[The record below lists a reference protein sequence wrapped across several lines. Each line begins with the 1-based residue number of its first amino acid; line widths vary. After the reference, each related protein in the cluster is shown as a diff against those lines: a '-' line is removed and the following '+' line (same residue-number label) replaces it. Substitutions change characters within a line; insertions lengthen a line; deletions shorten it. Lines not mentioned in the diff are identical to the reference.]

1 MLKSPMLSAEAV
13 WRCFFVHGNQYWL
26 QLQSYMSYADIPILV
41 VDDAKFS
48 STVISKTLSKGGFN
62 NVRFTNNP
70 LQALRSLEKRHA
82 DIVITNQELPSMD
95 GLEFSRKI
103 RLLDDEAA
111 HRTHIMLLAI
121 EDSYHQI
128 EEQLEAGV
136 DEILQKINL
145 RAELL
150 PRVLSALR
158 ITERHNT
165 LLEKN
170 IALER
175 QVADLIATDVI
186 DPGTGLGNLKFTI
199 ARGDD
204 LINQVESRGGA
215 AAVLL
220 VGINNLDTVRDQYD
234 NQVVDELMSGFGLK
248 VKNLVRP
255 LDIVTRPE
263 HHILAVSM
271 LQPSLDNCTSQSF
284 RRIFDNLYMHSFKT
298 SEGFIPVVV
307 GVSICA
313 ADESTGLPESV
324 DLLRGAY
331 EALLRSY
338 ETGIITVSKYSA
350 ENAEAHRDLWAADE
364 PTKG

>member
-1 MLKSPMLSAEAV
+1 
-13 WRCFFVHGNQYWL
+13 
-26 QLQSYMSYADIPILV
+26 MSYADIPILV

-70 LQALRSLEKRHA
+70 LEALRSIEKRQA
-82 DIVITNQELPSMD
+82 TIVITNQELPRMD
-95 GLEFSRKI
+95 GLEFTR
-103 RLLDDEAA
+103 RVRQLDDDSA

-121 EDSYHQI
+121 EDSYNEI
-128 EEQLEAGV
+128 EEQLQAGV
-136 DEILQKINL
+136 DEVLQKINL

-158 ITERHNT
+158 IAERHNV
-165 LLEKN
+165 LLADRV
-170 IALER
+170 ALER
-175 QVADLIATDVI
+175 QVNDLVATDVI
-186 DPGTGLGNLKFTI
+186 DPVTGLGNLKFTI
-199 ARGDD
+199 ARVED

-215 AAVLL
+215 ACLLL
-220 VGINNLDTVRDQYD
+220 VGINNLDTVREQYD
-234 NQVVDELMSGFGLK
+234 DQVVDELISGFGAK
-248 VKNLVRP
+248 VRNLVRP

-263 HHILAVSM
+263 PHILAVSM

-313 ADESTGLPESV
+313 ADESTGLPEPIN
-324 DLLRGAY
+324 LLRASFD
-331 EALLRSY
+331 ALLRSY
-338 ETGIITVSKYSA
+338 DTGIITVSKYA
-350 ENAEAHRDLWAADE
+350 PEQADAHRNRWAS
-364 PTKG
+364 